1 MAVEG
6 GLRVLFRYPRDFHMQ
21 KALRPESRT
30 VVGQPTRSFRD
41 TKGFGA
47 VQRTLHVSSK
57 ETEATQIFHTTWMTP
72 AVSCP
77 PRMFQE
83 ESHRGPKG
91 KYLHWGAAVE
101 AYRANA
107 LTLTDHVPR
116 EEPGVWSL
124 LKGTRETLSPPK
136 ALDLWVSS
144 PNSTQAIGEKR
155 IRNRKIHSISA
166 ARIWL

>member
-1 MAVEG
+1 
-6 GLRVLFRYPRDFHMQ
+6 MQ

-41 TKGFGA
+41 TKGFRA
-47 VQRTLHVSSK
+47 VKRTLHVSST

-83 ESHRGPKG
+83 ESPRGPRG
-91 KYLHWGAAVE
+91 KYLHWGAAVA

-107 LTLTDHVPR
+107 LPLTEHEPR

-124 LKGTRETLSPPK
+124 LKGTQETLSPPK

-155 IRNRKIHSISA
+155 IIKKQKNSQHIRSQNLALNPSNIIYSEH
-166 ARIWL
+166 